1 MWRGGVGLLI
11 SEILKEIGVLD
22 CRIIQEQPFDT
33 LALCDASIS
42 WKFCTFSDS
51 KKYLNSLSEQVAML
65 ITTEEAAEK
74 CDTEKMGLVIAE
86 NPRVLF
92 FRLHN
97 YLVTCDEYAR
107 AQVANCISPTAK
119 ISGQACV
126 ADHNVMIGDN
136 VIIEPYVII
145 YPNVEIGANTI
156 IRSGA
161 RIGGEGFE
169 FKRVDDAVMAVTH
182 AGGVKIG
189 ENVEIQNNTCV
200 DKAIYPWDDTVI
212 EDYVKIDNMV
222 QIGHAVKI
230 GKNTMVA
237 ANATF
242 GGRTEIARDVWVGMG
257 TTVRNGITIGE
268 KARINMGA
276 VVTQDIGKGE
286 AVSGNFAMEHSNFL
300 RLRLEAYRILR
311 GGGV

>member
-11 SEILKEIGVLD
+11 SEIIKEIGVLD

-51 KKYLNSLSEQVAML
+51 KKYLNSLSEQ
-65 ITTEEAAEK
+65 EK

-107 AQVANCISPTAK
+107 AQVGNCISPTAK

-136 VIIEPYVII
+136 VIIEPYVIV

-182 AGGVKIG
+182 
-189 ENVEIQNNTCV
+189 
-200 DKAIYPWDDTVI
+200 VI
-212 EDYVKIDNMV
+212 EDFVKIDNMV

-230 GKNTMVA
+230 GKNTMIA

-257 TTVRNGITIGE
+257 ATVRNGITIGE

-276 VVTQDIGKGE
+276 VVTQDVGKGE

-311 GGGV
+311 GGGIN